1 MDDEYKYGLYSLYN
15 GPALPSCFIINN
27 THRCM
32 PIYTDI
38 SNLDSFGMMFRNQNG
53 YVLGALKGMN
63 KVRVYEG
70 YAGNN
75 NNNNIQ
81 YSGNQYDASF
91 VTKNPNE
98 YISFSTKYTA
108 GSVRIYR
115 DTNIT
120 IKGSN
125 AT

>member
-1 MDDEYKYGLYSLYN
+1 MDNKGLYSLYN
-15 GPALPSCFIINN
+15 GPALPGCFIIND

-63 KVRVYEG
+63 KVIG
-70 YAGNN
+70 YDNTSYG
-75 NNNNIQ
+75 
-81 YSGNQYDASF
+81 GNQAV
-91 VTKNPNE
+91 VTIGTTNPNQ
-98 YISFSTKYTA
+98 YIDFNPKYQA
-108 GSVRIYR
+108 DSVRIYR